1 MNIVG
6 NNMQVKF
13 RSNDDFLKMES
24 WPLELCC
31 KPEVGE
37 RIEAKSG
44 RVGKIASITHCC
56 DRDIAPFLLVELS
69 R

>member
-44 RVGKIASITHCC
+44 RVGKIASITHC
-56 DRDIAPFLLVELS
+56 
-69 R
+69 